1 MPDFGEC
8 MAAEWSSPD
17 WAGLIVLCAA
27 NNWDDV
33 RLSDRPLAEQL
44 TRFAPVLYVDP
55 PLSHLAPRSNPRVRP
70 ALRRPRLRLVAPGLA
85 RLTPVVTPRP
95 FRPAITP
102 VTRAIVRRS
111 IGRAI
116 ETLGADVQAVISTLL
131 LIDVFDLAP
140 AARHVYWCQDDTA
153 AGAGHWGM
161 DPRRLLAGEEQV
173 AAAADL
179 VLAASPLAAE
189 RWRTRGRP
197 AQALPNGCDV
207 DRFTNAPTA
216 AEAAPARTGDTPVAG
231 FVGHLNERSDLG
243 LLEAVVDAGT
253 QLLLVGPIADTLAG
267 PRLERLLARPG
278 VQAVGAQP
286 YEDLP
291 DWLGRMDVGLV
302 PYRDDEFNRWSFP
315 LKTLEYLAAGLPVV
329 STDLPAVR
337 WLDCPEVTAVN
348 GPAGFTAAVHRR
360 AASARNPELVRARQA
375 FARTHS
381 WAERARALAAVL
393 DVRPRL
399 DSLGSSDV

>member
-1 MPDFGEC
+1 MPDFGEW
-8 MAAEWSSPD
+8 MAAEWSPRD

-33 RLSDRPLAEQL
+33 RLSDRPLAERL

-55 PLSHLAPRSNPRVRP
+55 PLSHLAPRHNPRVRP

-95 FRPAITP
+95 FRPGVTP
-102 VTRAIVRRS
+102 VTRTIVRRS
-111 IGRAI
+111 IRRAI
-116 ETLGADVQAVISTLL
+116 ATLGSDVQAVISTLL

-140 AARHVYWCQDDTA
+140 TARHVYWCQDDAA

-161 DPRRLLAGEEQV
+161 DPQRLLTGEERV
-173 AAAADL
+173 AGQADL

-189 RWRTRGRP
+189 RWQARGRP

-207 DRFTNAPTA
+207 DRFTNAPA
-216 AEAAPARTGDTPVAG
+216 ALRRTGDTPVAG

-243 LLEAVVDAGT
+243 LLEAVVDAGAD
-253 QLLLVGPIADTLAG
+253 LLLVGPISDTLAG
-267 PRLERLLARPG
+267 PRLEGLLARPG
-278 VQAVGAQP
+278 VKAVGAQP

-291 DWLGRMDVGLV
+291 AWLGRMDVGLV
-302 PYRDDEFNRWSFP
+302 PYRNDEFNRWSFP

-337 WLDCPEVTAVN
+337 WLDCPEVTAVDD
-348 GPAGFTAAVHRR
+348 PSGFTAAVHRR
-360 AASARNPELVRARQA
+360 AASARIPELVQARQA